1 MSAPAGGAGGG
12 GGHRRDLWIVA
23 AWWAGVTVL
32 GEILVG
38 PLLRLYPEAAS
49 REGVVS
55 DDAIFYLLR
64 LVVPVVALV
73 VILLVYSMV
82 RFRARAGEVGDAPA
96 QARGGRWAFAWLGV
110 SAALT
115 VSVIFYP
122 GVTGLLEIWKSKTA
136 VNPLT
141 VEVVAQQWEW
151 RFSYPEL
158 GIENAETLVLPKGR
172 TVDFVITSRD
182 VIHSFWVPSLRI
194 KKDAIPG
201 ETRHLFLTPDRLT
214 STEEDPMT
222 RVQCAELCGI
232 GHARMRADVR
242 VVAPADFEAWAAE
255 QGGTT
260 ASAAEGSLPS
270 TPARAQAVT
279 P

>member
-1 MSAPAGGAGGG
+1 MSAPAGR

-23 AWWAGVTVL
+23 AWWAGVTLL
-32 GEILVG
+32 GEVLVG
-38 PLLRLYPEAAS
+38 PLVRLYPEAAS

-82 RFRARAGEVGDAPA
+82 RFRARAGEEGDAPL

-172 TVDFVITSRD
+172 TVDFVITSKD

-201 ETRHLFLTPDRLT
+201 ETRHLFLTPERLT

-232 GHARMRADVR
+232 GHARMRADAR
-242 VVAPADFEAWAAE
+242 VVMPADFEAWATAKANAAVPVS
-255 QGGTT
+255 GSGTHRAA
-260 ASAAEGSLPS
+260 AS
-270 TPARAQAVT
+270 AQAVT